1 MTKERPKSV
10 IHVDR
15 DLKLRDP
22 ILVSGLPGI
31 GLVGNIAVV
40 HTIKRLN
47 AEKFGEVYSPYFQ
60 DAVFSSIQGSL
71 RRPTIELHT
80 CSLPESDRDWIILY
94 GNTQPLTSYGQYE
107 VSEKILDHARG
118 LGCKVVVSLAG
129 LRRDYVSEHPQVF
142 CIASDFE
149 IMDNVLPKGVNPLQ
163 GEVYGMAGLLVGL
176 ARLKEMHGLCLLAE
190 TLGIYPDPPAAR
202 AVLEKLSAIYGVQ
215 IDLSDLAETAKD
227 VSKIMESLNP

>member
-1 MTKERPKSV
+1 MTKRPSRSI

-15 DLKLRDP
+15 DPRLRDP

-40 HTIKRLN
+40 HIIRMLN

-60 DAVFSSIQGSL
+60 DVAFSSVQGSF
-71 RRPTIELHT
+71 RRPTIEFHA
-80 CSLPESDRDWIILY
+80 CSLPSSDRDLIILY
-94 GNTQPLTSYGQYE
+94 GNAQPLTSYGQYE
-107 VSEKILDHARG
+107 VSEKIMDHARE

-129 LRRDYVSEHPQVF
+129 LRRDYVGEHPQVF
-142 CIASDFE
+142 GIASDFE
-149 IMDNVLPKGVNPLQ
+149 TMDQALLKGVNPLQ

-176 ARLKEMHGLCLLAE
+176 AGLKEMHGLCLLAE
-190 TLGIYPDPPAAR
+190 TLGMYPDPPAAR
-202 AVLEKLSAIYGVQ
+202 AVLEKLSTIYGVQ